1 MLKYLLILIPGLI
14 FSQYV
19 YVQKVIDGDTF
30 ISDGIS
36 YRISDI
42 DAPEITQTYGRESQS
57 YLSKLIQNKVVSVV
71 PHTTDK
77 YGRQIVSVNYEGD
90 IAEKMISSGNA
101 WWYERYSNNLKLKRL
116 QERARKSKL
125 GLWNQK
131 YIQPYE
137 YRKKK

>member
-1 MLKYLLILIPGLI
+1 M

-30 ISDGIS
+30 VSDGVS

-42 DAPEITQTYGRESQS
+42 DAPEITQTYGKESQS
-57 YLSKLIQNKVVSVV
+57 YLSRLIQNKVVFVV

-77 YGRQIVSVNYEGD
+77 YGRQIVSVTYEGD
-90 IAEKMISSGNA
+90 IAEKMIQSGNA

-131 YIQPYE
+131 HIQPYE
-137 YRKKK
+137 YRKK